1 MISPLT
7 TLANHLPV
15 WAQTEQTYHQFTR
28 LQTLSEGWHW
38 LLLLVI
44 CGLILSFV
52 IVMYRRDC
60 VELPVG
66 TSIAL
71 MFLRSV
77 AFFGI
82 LFFFLNLEKLTEQTL
97 TKNSRA
103 LVLIDTSQSMGLR
116 DGQSSENPT
125 NASRLDLVAEE
136 FSKGD
141 LIEDLREK
149 HDVVVYRFDQETKP
163 TEINTFPKLLADELT
178 VDASG
183 TVSEKLLQSFREG
196 RRTAMAAGLLL
207 GVALLA
213 GIMHWVRRRP
223 TAGEPSASWPLLV
236 SMVTL
241 IASVVILAIASLR
254 SPDIPWTTLVG
265 LRKLDAP
272 ASKPAT
278 PTANSEPDSG
288 EIKINWA
295 DQLIPRG
302 SETHLGDALHYL
314 INKER
319 GGPVA
324 GIVVLTDGGNNAGE
338 EVPTALKAVRD
349 SHIPV
354 YPVGL
359 GTNQTIRNVRVLDL
373 DAPERV
379 YPGDNFSV
387 TGYLQAF
394 GLQGRQV
401 TVQLISQPADGS
413 TPESQQRV
421 EEEQRIELP
430 QDGLTKPVDFE
441 LNPEEVGRREYILRV
456 KAPAEDKNDKDNQK
470 SAVVESIDRRM
481 KVLLIAGGP
490 TREYRFLRN
499 QIYRDDDMILHVL
512 LQTGD
517 VGISQESDELLFEF
531 PQLADELFEYDCVIA
546 FDPDWQELESN
557 QIELLER
564 FVAEKA
570 GGLVVVAGPVYTPEW
585 SRTRRGRD
593 RRIDIIKNLYPVVFY
608 NQGGATLS
616 LGHFGGTA
624 AWPLEFTNDGLSS
637 EFLWLAD
644 DQIGS
649 EEIWAL
655 FDGVYGFYKAKDP
668 KPGAKVFARFSD
680 PDTAID
686 SDLPI
691 YMAGHFYGAGRVFFQ
706 ASGEMWRLR
715 ALDVTYFEQYYTKL
729 IRWASQGRLLRDSS
743 RGVLLVDK
751 ERCLL
756 GDHVGIQAILT
767 DAQHQP
773 LLDETV
779 SAVLVLP
786 DGTRQPIELRQIKD
800 AARDGMFA
808 SQFTAMHDGDYRI
821 ELQVPQTT
829 EEILLT
835 QEVRV
840 RIPALEI
847 ENPKRNDAL
856 LKEIAELSQ
865 GDYYIG
871 LTAVTNQAGASRVPL
886 TSRLE
891 PQDQQTTLPGT
902 PDPNFEEKLMAWLIG
917 LVCAALCLEWLLRR
931 LARLA

>member
-1 MISPLT
+1 MMTNIAASSQL
-7 TLANHLPV
+7 L

-28 LQTLSEGWHW
+28 LQSLSEGWHW
-38 LLLLVI
+38 LLLVGI
-44 CGLILSFV
+44 CSLIMTFV
-52 IVMYRRDC
+52 ILMYRRDC
-60 VELPVG
+60 VELPRG
-66 TSIAL
+66 TSLAL

-77 AFFGI
+77 AYFGI

-103 LVLIDTSQSMGLR
+103 MVLIDTSQSMGLR
-116 DGQSSENPT
+116 DGQTADNPT

-136 FSKGD
+136 LAQGNLIKD
-141 LIEDLREK
+141 LQKD

-163 TEINTFPKLLADELT
+163 TEISTFPKVATEDLVSSE
-178 VDASG
+178 SG
-183 TVSEKLLQSFREG
+183 SVSQAQLQSLQES
-196 RRTAMAAGLLL
+196 RRTATASGLLL
-207 GVALLA
+207 AVALLA
-213 GIMHWVRRRP
+213 VIMHFVRRRP
-223 TAGEPSASWPLLV
+223 APGEQNASWPLLV

-241 IASVVILAIASLR
+241 IASIVIMAVASLR
-254 SPDIPWTTLVG
+254 SPDIPWLTMVG
-265 LRKLDAP
+265 LQPLEAP
-272 ASKPAT
+272 GLIDSPAPGQKKT
-278 PTANSEPDSG
+278 EPVDLQ
-288 EIKINWA
+288 INWA
-295 DQLIPRG
+295 DQLLPRG
-302 SETHLGDALHYL
+302 TETHLGDSLQYL

-324 GIVVLTDGGNNAGE
+324 GIVLITDGGNNAGE
-338 EVPTALKAVRD
+338 EVPTVLKAVRD
-349 SHIPV
+349 SQIPIF
-354 YPVGL
+354 PVGI
-359 GTNQTIRNVRVLDL
+359 GSNQTVRNVRVLDL
-373 DAPERV
+373 NAPERV
-379 YPGDNFSV
+379 YPGDNFSI

-401 TVQLISQPADGS
+401 TVQLVSQPAEGAAA
-413 TPESQQRV
+413 ENQ
-421 EEEQRIELP
+421 QRIEEERRVELS

-441 LNPEEVGRREYILRV
+441 LTPEDVGRRRYIFRV
-456 KAPAEDKNDKDNQK
+456 KAPPEDKNDKDNEK
-470 SAVVESIDRRM
+470 SAIVESIDRRM
-481 KVLLIAGGP
+481 KILLIAGGP

-499 QIYRDDDMILHVL
+499 QIYRDEDTILHVL

-531 PQLADELFEYDCVIA
+531 PQLPDELFEYDCVVA
-546 FDPDWQELESN
+546 FDPDWQALEAT
-557 QIELLER
+557 QVELLER

-570 GGLVVVAGPVYTPEW
+570 GGLIVVAGPVFTPEW

-593 RRIDIIKNLYPVVFY
+593 RRVDIIKNLYPVVFY

-616 LGHFGGTA
+616 LGQFGGSA
-624 AWPLEFTNDGLSS
+624 AWPPQFTDEGLSS

-644 DQIGS
+644 DQIAS
-649 EEIWAL
+649 EEAWAL

-680 PDTAID
+680 PDTSID
-686 SDLPI
+686 NELPI

-715 ALDVTYFEQYYTKL
+715 ALDISYFEQYYTKL
-729 IRWASQGRLLRDSS
+729 IRWVAQGRLLRDSS

-779 SAVLVLP
+779 GAMLVLP
-786 DGTRQPIELRQIKD
+786 DGTRKPIELRQVKD

-808 SQFTAMHDGDYRI
+808 GQFTTLQDGDYRI
-821 ELQVPQTT
+821 ELQVPQVA

-835 QEVRV
+835 KEVRV

-847 ENPKRNDAL
+847 ENPKRDDAL
-856 LKEIAELSQ
+856 LQEVAQLSR

-871 LTAVTNQAGASRVPL
+871 FAAAAKPAGTNQVSLVNRM
-886 TSRLE
+886 E

-902 PDPNFEEKLMAWLIG
+902 PDSGFEEKLMAWLIG
-917 LVCAALCLEWLLRR
+917 LICGALCLEWLFRR